1 MTLTEL
7 PGPPRATLP
16 RLAALCLSV
25 GVSVGLWSAPSHAAE
40 PSATQQ
46 ALVDQVMALWHA
58 ENVVLVMVQRPASDA
73 LQQARIALQGRVSA
87 DKRDAAL
94 KEMAPDAQRYIDEAT
109 PLAQAAARRQLPA
122 TVGATLASQFS
133 EDELRQLVALL
144 ESPVKKKFE
153 QLAPQMERALGDKVS
168 EEAGPAIQPKLD
180 AMKQAIGLKLRAA
193 AMLP

>member
-25 GVSVGLWSAPSHAAE
+25 GVSLWSAPSHAAE